1 MKTNNING
9 GCKLKTPYGPLTV
22 NDKGEVYQ
30 NGKKLT
36 QSDEMYDPDTDLF
49 KCIEPFVYV
58 DDKRSIYS
66 KRVHL
71 DKLMEAANYVQGT
84 KAGKTDPAILH
95 KDHDRNNYESSNL
108 EWVEKGSPEYA
119 AYRKDEI
126 EQIKKRNAELNPNKT
141 FPDFMQPKP

>member
-1 MKTNNING
+1 MTIKKNNG
-9 GCKLKTPYGPLTV
+9 GCKLKTPYGDLIV

-30 NGKKLT
+30 NGKQLT
-36 QSDEMYDPDTDLF
+36 QSDEMYDSDTVLSV
-49 KCIEPFVYV
+49 CINPFVYV
-58 DDKRSIYS
+58 DDKRSIYD

-84 KAGKTDPAILH
+84 KVGKTDPVILH

-119 AYRKDEI
+119 AYRK
-126 EQIKKRNAELNPNKT
+126 AFPN
-141 FPDFMQPKP
+141 FMQPKP